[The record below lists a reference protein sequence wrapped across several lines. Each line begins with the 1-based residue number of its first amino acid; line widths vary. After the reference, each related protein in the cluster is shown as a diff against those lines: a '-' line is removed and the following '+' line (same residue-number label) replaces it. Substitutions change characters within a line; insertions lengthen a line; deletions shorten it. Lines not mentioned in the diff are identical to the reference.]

1 MKISKMF
8 IFILAISLVSASC
21 KNNSKKAETTTETK
35 TEATSKSTV
44 PTSDATGKFSVDTQN
59 SSIMW
64 TGKKVLGSHNGA
76 IKVSKGVISVENGKI
91 KGGAFELDM
100 NSISNT
106 DIADSSDNADLVGH
120 LKSPDFFDTA
130 NHPHAYF
137 TITKIEE
144 LEQNMQNINHK
155 FYGDLEIKGIKKPIE
170 FTANLVILED
180 KFSLVTP
187 SFNINRTDWGVNFH
201 SGILG
206 TVKDKIIDDNI
217 TLVMEIKGKKQ

>member
-8 IFILAISLVSASC
+8 IFILAIGLVSASC
-21 KNNSKKAETTTETK
+21 KNNTKKAETKAATK
-35 TEATSKSTV
+35 TETTTKSTA
-44 PTSDATGKFSVDTQN
+44 PTSNATGKFSVDTQN
-59 SSIMW
+59 SSILW
-64 TGKKVLGSHNGA
+64 TGKKVLGSHNGT
-76 IKVSKGVISVENGKI
+76 IKLSKGVISVENGKI

-100 NSISNT
+100 NSIANT
-106 DIADSSDNADLVGH
+106 DITDPSDKADLVGH

-144 LEQNMQNINHK
+144 LEQNLQNINHK

-170 FTANLVILED
+170 FTASMVILGD
-180 KFSLVTP
+180 KISLVTP
-187 SFNINRTDWGVNFH
+187 SFNINRTNWGVNFH

-217 TLVMEIKGKKQ
+217 TLVMDIKANKQ